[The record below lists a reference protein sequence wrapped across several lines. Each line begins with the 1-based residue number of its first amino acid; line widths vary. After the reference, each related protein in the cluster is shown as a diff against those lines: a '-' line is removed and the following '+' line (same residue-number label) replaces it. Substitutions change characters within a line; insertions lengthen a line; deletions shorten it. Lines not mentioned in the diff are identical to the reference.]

1 VHKATEAVKIVS
13 IKRYK
18 IAIETDIRSRMQIV
32 PGNIIGVGESASAI
46 INQSINQS
54 KRNYTAQYVAR
65 ESEVHADK
73 CCL

>member
-18 IAIETDIRSRMQIV
+18 IAIETNIRSRMQIV
-32 PGNIIGVGESASAI
+32 PGNIGVGESASVI

-54 KRNYTAQYVAR
+54 IKTQLYSAICRTRIRCA
-65 ESEVHADK
+65 
-73 CCL
+73 CG